1 MRQSRNLNRVM
12 ESGDHFKNG
21 VSPKNHM
28 SRGNEII
35 IGG

>member
-1 MRQSRNLNRVM
+1 MQQSRNLDRVM

-21 VSPKNHM
+21 VSPKSQM
-28 SRGNEII
+28 SRRNEII